1 MIRSIIAQIA
11 LMFWSD
17 NTKKIEFDIDD
28 LNGIERYKDKEG
40 NFVSDKINDIVIEE
54 DLCYTQK
61 MIYY

>member
-1 MIRSIIAQIA
+1 
-11 LMFWSD
+11 MFWSD

-54 DLCYTQK
+54 DLCYT
-61 MIYY
+61 